1 MTNSNNSASSS
12 ISFSFVQPVK
22 LDIIN
27 YLVWRA
33 QVRASIIANGLEG
46 FINGDS
52 QCPNRFLT
60 ETEGESS
67 SIEARRSN
75 RRETPNFVDWK
86 KTDKL
91 LQSWMLSSMVDN
103 ELIMVVDCDSSL
115 EL

>member
-22 LDIIN
+22 LDITN

-75 RRETPNFVDWK
+75 HRETPNFVDWK

-91 LQSWMLSSMVDN
+91 L
-103 ELIMVVDCDSSL
+103 
-115 EL
+115 